1 MSFDDERQA
10 IIGVLE
16 FTGRALEHLIS
27 TLQPESRKEFEDVWY
42 GETRL
47 RLDEAIGILRGEPPE
62 EDTRARAYQFYEARG
77 HAEGHD
83 IEDWERAE
91 RELSNIL
98 RAENG
103 PFHRLLRRVGLAG
116 KSLKLK
122 LRYLAEAATSG
133 WPGKLL
139 KLLNK
144 FLGSLASAVHASEAV
159 KEFKEWLEDL
169 VIDRYDPILA
179 NLYSQSGADP
189 FHMEKL

>member
-10 IIGVLE
+10 MIGVLE

-27 TLQPESRKEFEDVWY
+27 TLQPHGRKEFEDVWY
-42 GETRL
+42 GETRP
-47 RLDEAIGILRGEPPE
+47 RLDEAIGILRGEPLE

-77 HAEGHD
+77 RAEGHD
-83 IEDWERAE
+83 TEDWERAE
-91 RELSNIL
+91 RELRNRL
-98 RAENG
+98 RTENG

-122 LRYLAEAATSG
+122 LRYLAEAATKGS
-133 WPGKLL
+133 PGKLL

-169 VIDRYDPILA
+169 VIDGYDPNLA